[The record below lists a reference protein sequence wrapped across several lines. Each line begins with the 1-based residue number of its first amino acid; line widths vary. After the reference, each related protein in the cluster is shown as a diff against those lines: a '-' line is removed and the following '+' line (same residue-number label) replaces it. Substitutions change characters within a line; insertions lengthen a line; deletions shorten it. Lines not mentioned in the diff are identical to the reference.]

1 MGYAIDEAAVA
12 HWGRCPGC
20 LAQARSH
27 PRFDPPTRRASSQ
40 AARTEGPTTQSTDL
54 EELPLPDNEAATTP
68 R

>member
-12 HWGRCPGC
+12 HWGRCSGC

-27 PRFDPPTRRASSQ
+27 PALIHRRALPPSQ
-40 AARTEGPTTQSTDL
+40 SARTEGPTTQSTDL